1 MEKYYSSGQVCKILN
16 VSQRKLEYWL
26 ARIGDVERI
35 NNRRIYNMDDV
46 ERIKNGIGQA
56 NLTGFKH

>member
-26 ARIGDVERI
+26 TRIGDVERI

-46 ERIKNGIGQA
+46 LRIKNGIGEA
-56 NLTGFKH
+56 NSMGFK

>member
-26 ARIGDVERI
+26 TRIGDVERI
-35 NNRRIYNMDDV
+35 NNRRIYCMDDV
-46 ERIKNGIGQA
+46 ERIKNGIGKV
-56 NLTGFKH
+56 NLTGIE